1 MKKRGARGRRKKAN
15 TLTKTLVATALVTG
29 AAGTVEA
36 VDESSILGGDFADEF
51 ALADALDVGTTEVTG
66 AVDFQDVDFFKFSG
80 LDPGEP
86 FTLGVERIGGLF
98 TDCRVLDISDS
109 TTPLDGP
116 TSLGGSPVSLTGTIP
131 ADGML
136 IFEASGGEA
145 INYRVT
151 LSAPSVG
158 TRSRT
163 VDDCADRP
171 RGGAER
177 RVRPASAQGSR
188 HPGRLAGAAEDGRG

>member
-15 TLTKTLVATALVTG
+15 ALTKTLVATALVTG

-36 VDESSILGGDFADEF
+36 VDESSFGGDFADVF
-51 ALADALDVGTTEVTG
+51 GSADALDVGTTEVTG

-98 TDCRVLDISDS
+98 TTVSVFDISDS

-131 ADGML
+131 ADGIL

-151 LSAPSVG
+151 LSAPL
-158 TRSRT
+158 
-163 VDDCADRP
+163 
-171 RGGAER
+171 
-177 RVRPASAQGSR
+177 SAPVPEPSTIA
-188 HPGRLAGAAEDGRG
+188 LTALGAALSGVFARRRRKARGTQVS